1 MTCPRQPVASHY
13 THCAGLAHKTLKIR
27 YYEHIRYTRFNNA
40 KVAYA
45 VHILNNG
52 HEYGLADEK
61 TQLAKPFTER
71 T

>member
-13 THCAGLAHKTLKIR
+13 THCAGPAHKTLKIR
-27 YYEHIRYTRFNNA
+27 YEHIRHTRFNNA
-40 KVAYA
+40 QVAYA

-52 HEYGLADEK
+52 HEYGPADEK

-71 T
+71 M